1 MNDQKDNYEKKIL
14 FTIKLKKKTRINLT
28 KEVKDLYTKNYDID
42 EKNWT
47 RHK

>member
-14 FTIKLKKKTRINLT
+14 FTIKLKKKNKNRINLT

-42 EKNWT
+42 EKN
-47 RHK
+47 